1 MKRTPIAALIVAL
14 GLGSVAFADSIVFN
28 NPSGDLGSSTHTY
41 TLDGVSIIASG
52 FNGATV
58 ANPNGDLFGKNGGG
72 DENGLGFVA
81 DPSGDDE
88 IYLKASGTQDFI
100 QLDMI
105 NLLNAGFK
113 NIMFQMG
120 SSSGNDAW
128 SVSACSVSGTD
139 CGTGAFTGSDELFHT
154 ALTVTAT
161 NHFLD
166 FSATGGNVLLGSIAA
181 TPSVPEPQFYG
192 VFAIAMLALGV
203 VVLRKRRSVSA

>member
-1 MKRTPIAALIVAL
+1 MKKTPIAALIVGL
-14 GLGSVAFADSIVFN
+14 GLSSLAFADSIVFD

-41 TLDGVSIIASG
+41 TLDGASIIASG

-58 ANPNGDLFGKNGGG
+58 ANPNGDLFGKNGGD

-81 DPSGDDE
+81 DPSGDKE
-88 IYLKASGTQDFI
+88 VYFKTSGTQDFI

-105 NLLNAGFK
+105 NLVNAGFK
-113 NIMFQMG
+113 NFMFQMG
-120 SSSGNDAW
+120 SATGNDGW
-128 SVSACSVSGTD
+128 SVSACSASGVD
-139 CGTGAFTGSDELFHT
+139 CGTGAFTGSDELFH
-154 ALTVTAT
+154 AFTVTAT